1 MSHRFSYAVDCS
13 SAVKLKV
20 MVNALDPVPESEA
33 TWTRWSY
40 ISLWYVRRRCHSS
53 RLQHLAYR
61 SFSVQ
66 LPAGCFLALA
76 LLLSW
81 ETSTA
86 YRNAR
91 QTKVQGALL
100 LHCCR
105 EGCAQGEKGKR
116 KRETWGESQII
127 CNGKSLFYVFMRLT
141 CVLQRVVAEQTN
153 LRLPSAPP
161 LHSLWSF
168 RRLSDRIQQQQQ
180 QHAGC
185 PSPSSR
191 RALSSGPHCSEWG

>member
-1 MSHRFSYAVDCS
+1 MTRFPNPRLHGPGGLTSRYGTCGAGATAADCS
-13 SAVKLKV
+13 TLLIGLFRCSCQLA
-20 MVNALDPVPESEA
+20 AF
-33 TWTRWSY
+33 W
-40 ISLWYVRRRCHSS
+40 LWLCCCRGRQAPRIAMHAKRRCRGHC
-53 RLQHLAYR
+53 YC
-61 SFSVQ
+61 SV
-66 LPAGCFLALA
+66 A
-76 LLLSW
+76 
-81 ETSTA
+81 
-86 YRNAR
+86 
-91 QTKVQGALL
+91 
-100 LHCCR
+100 R